1 MLPYPQIDPVALA
14 IGPLKIHWYGLM
26 YLIGIGGRRAGSTVS
41 TRPGPRRNSPT
52 WSSGCR
58 WV

>member
-26 YLIGIGGRRAGSTVS
+26 
-41 TRPGPRRNSPT
+41 
-52 WSSGCR
+52 
-58 WV
+58 